1 MRSAFLF
8 VVTALIVLGFLAYW
22 STYTVRFTEVAVV
35 TTFGKADDSSIINQ
49 DGDQAGI
56 HPKWPFPIQ
65 SVTRYDTRVRL
76 VQTRSETQLTAD
88 DRQII
93 VESFLTW
100 RVANPLVFYQRF
112 SNAGPD
118 ARDHFREADRTL
130 NSLLRSAMSEVST
143 FRLGELFTPDTQAS
157 RLGQLE
163 QAIFSRMTSGVGAD
177 ALSLA
182 DYGIEPVLVG
192 INRVVLPEETTRE
205 VFERMKA
212 TREKLAA
219 EAQSQGQA
227 RAQTI
232 RNEADSAAR
241 RIIAFA
247 ERRAQE
253 IRVAGDREA
262 ARWLAYFQE
271 EPELAVFLKNVEL
284 LRKGLGRRATLVLPA
299 EMPGMQLFDPSRMS
313 GADRPPAVNTDDAFR
328 RDSEGVQR

>member
-1 MRSAFLF
+1 MRSVFLF
-8 VVTALIVLGFLAYW
+8 AVTALIVLGFLAYW

-35 TTFGKADDSSIINQ
+35 TTFGKADDGSIVNR

-56 HPKWPFPIQ
+56 HPKWPYPIQ
-65 SVTRYDTRVRL
+65 SVTRYDTRVRI

-100 RVANPLVFYQRF
+100 RVDNPLVFYQRF
-112 SNAGPD
+112 SNAGPE

-143 FRLGELFTPDTQAS
+143 YRLGELFAPEAQAS
-157 RLGQLE
+157 RLDDLE
-163 QAIFSRMTSGVGAD
+163 GAILARLTRGEGAD
-177 ALSLA
+177 ALRLA

-212 TREKLAA
+212 TREKIAA
-219 EAQSQGQA
+219 EAQSQGEA

-284 LRKGLGRRATLVLPA
+284 LRNGLGRRATLVLPA
-299 EMPGMQLFDPSRMS
+299 DMPGMELFDPSRM
-313 GADRPPAVNTDDAFR
+313 GDAARPPAVEPERAAE
-328 RDSEGVQR
+328 EGVRR